1 MASTNKNNGK
11 NKSNTP
17 LWAMGGGGAA
27 IALVLTLGATGGW
40 FSGGEAEAGRVTTVP
55 VEREDLVVGVSQPG
69 QLEAANKEIVRCI
82 PRGQHEIKW
91 LIEEGATVEAGDV
104 VVRLDTTEREER
116 LIEQQQ
122 RADSAESAEVTARVN
137 YENTLSQTKS
147 DVEKAKLAVEFAELD
162 LKKYL
167 EAAYPQELKSAE
179 ADVEIARAT
188 AERAEDK
195 AEWST
200 RLATKGYITDS
211 EAEADIAS
219 ARKARLDLEVA
230 EGRLRVLQEYTYH
243 QETRR
248 LESDLEQK
256 RAELERV
263 TKKAEADVY
272 RAEIDWK
279 TKKSNLDLI
288 LRELARDKED
298 LENCIIHAPVA
309 GRVVYAPQGNRWRQE
324 EPLAEGQTVRHEQ
337 EIIHIPESGAMSV
350 AIKIDETQRDKVAVG
365 MPVRITG
372 PNLPRAGL
380 TGTLERIA
388 EYLDPSGWWN
398 NNMKVYSATVRVN
411 PEDLTADLRT
421 GMNCQTEI
429 IVAQYDDVLALP
441 LQTVTMVNEQ
451 HVVYVPTED
460 GLKPQPVK
468 IGLDN
473 GRKVHILDGIDEGTK
488 VALEPPLAPATRQQN
503 KIDRQRKDDDRDGD
517 QDGGGSDESTP
528 TRQPDAAPT
537 TAAPTANAD
546 ASTTDAAAT
555 STAAVPT
562 ETDG

>member
-1 MASTNKNNGK
+1 MTTMNKNNNK
-11 NKSNTP
+11 KKSNTP
-17 LWAMGGGGAA
+17 LWAMGGGGVLV
-27 IALVLTLGATGGW
+27 ALVLTVGATGGW
-40 FSGGEAEAGRVTTVP
+40 FGGGGAEVGRVTTVK
-55 VEREDLVVGVSQPG
+55 VDREDLTVGVSQPG

-91 LIEEGATVEAGDV
+91 LIEEGATVKAGDV

-116 LIEQQQ
+116 LLEQQQ

-167 EAAYPQELKSAE
+167 EATYPQELKSAE

-200 RLATKGYITDS
+200 RLAEKGYITDS

-230 EGRLRVLQEYTYH
+230 EGRLRVLQEYTFH
-243 QETRR
+243 QEKRR

-279 TKKSNLDLI
+279 TKKSNLDLVR
-288 LRELARDKED
+288 RELARDKED

-324 EPLAEGQTVRHEQ
+324 EPLAAGQTVRHEQ
-337 EIIHIPESGAMSV
+337 EIIHIPEAGAMSV
-350 AIKIDETQRDKVAVG
+350 AIKIDETQRDKVEAG

-429 IVAQYDDVLALP
+429 IVAQYDDVLTLP
-441 LQTVTMVNEQ
+441 LQAVTMVNEQ
-451 HVVYVPTED
+451 HVVYVPTPD
-460 GLKPQPVK
+460 GLKPRPVK

-473 GRKVHILDGIDEGTK
+473 GRKVHVLDGIDEGTE
-488 VALEPPLAPATRQQN
+488 VALEPPLAPATR
-503 KIDRQRKDDDRDGD
+503 RQTNVNRKDKGGDDA
-517 QDGGGSDESTP
+517 DEADDAAPAEQTETP
-528 TRQPDAAPT
+528 PSAAPT
-537 TAAPTANAD
+537 TETD
-546 ASTTDAAAT
+546 DDAAAET
-555 STAAVPT
+555 AKTAAATIAATTT